1 MDLGIRGKKAIV
13 NGASAGLGRGSALAL
28 AREGVELVIS
38 ARGEE
43 RLRQAADEIARE
55 TGAAVTPVVA
65 DHSTTVGRARILDA
79 CPEPDI
85 LVMTCS
91 PPQVTG
97 DYSAIE
103 PDDWYGNLAVTL
115 ISPVEFVRATIG
127 GMVERGWGRIV
138 NIGTGAAKFPA
149 EIRILSGAP
158 RAALNN
164 YMVAVAK
171 KVARHNV
178 ILNNLLPGMHHTAGI
193 LDGFNERAARNG
205 TTYDDEVARF
215 AREWRIP
222 AGGFGDADDFGAFC
236 ALLCSQQARYVV
248 GQSVVIDGGIGN
260 STF

>member
-13 NGASAGLGRGSALAL
+13 NGGSAGLGRGSALAL

-43 RLRQAADEIARE
+43 RLRQTCDEIAKE
-55 TGAAVTPVVA
+55 TGVKVTPVVA
-65 DHSTTVGRARILDA
+65 DHSTAEGRARILEQ
-79 CPEPDI
+79 CPNPDV
-85 LVMTCS
+85 LVLTCS

-97 DYSAIE
+97 DYLAIE
-103 PDDWYGNLAVTL
+103 PEDWQANLAVTL
-115 ISPVEFVRATIG
+115 ISPVEFIRATIS
-127 GMVERGWGRIV
+127 GMVDRRWGRIV
-138 NIGTGAAKFPA
+138 NVGTGAAKFPT

-178 ILNNLLPGMHHTAGI
+178 VLNNLLPGMHHTAGI
-193 LDGFNERAARNG
+193 LDGFNARAAAAG
-205 TTYDDEVARF
+205 TSYEEETRKF

-222 AGGFGDADDFGAFC
+222 AGDFGDADDFGAFT

-248 GQSVVIDGGIGN
+248 GQSLAVDGGIGN